1 MAQTIALKLL
11 AKILLGSG
19 LFDTILSLVSK
30 WAAIQ
35 VSGAQ
40 KREGVLSD
48 LTVAGVQIGESTARL
63 GVELAVNY
71 LKAKS

>member
-1 MAQTIALKLL
+1 MAQTIILKIL
-11 AKILLGSG
+11 ANALLGSG
-19 LFDTILSLVSK
+19 VFDTILSLVRK
-30 WAAIQ
+30 WAAFQ

-40 KREGVLSD
+40 KREGVLAD
-48 LTVAGVQIGESTARL
+48 LTVAGVQVGESTARL